1 MLLLL
6 ASGLAFACGPRKDPA
21 RAALD
26 RVVAGAEGRDASDI
40 VACLTADYTDAEH
53 ASPAEV
59 ELTLKR
65 YLLAYESLS
74 VSLSDVQI
82 DGGPTRA
89 RATFRASL
97 AGTPRAVGGLDAI
110 LPRSS
115 AYRFDVLLVK
125 EGDRFKIAKAAWSGE

>member
-1 MLLLL
+1 L
-6 ASGLAFACGPRKDPA
+6 AGLALACGPRKDPV

-26 RVVAGAEGRDASDI
+26 RVVAGAEGRDASDV

-65 YLLAYESLS
+65 YLLAYESLRI
-74 VSLSDVQI
+74 SLSDVQV

-97 AGTPRAVGGLDAI
+97 SGTPRAVGGLDAI

-115 AYRFDVLLVK
+115 SYRFDVLLVK
-125 EGDRFKIAKAAWSGE
+125 DGARFKIAKAAWSAE